1 MLLPW
6 QLWRRV
12 LNPPRQHPIFRRS
25 AAQSGPRISRFTQIF
40 WLIALGTALLLLLAI
55 APDAIFLVIMVLAIA
70 LPIFFLISH
79 SWIYGAYW
87 SLHTA
92 SSIAR
97 ERSANTHALLHL
109 APEGA
114 DHADWLIALG
124 CLHRGN
130 TLLLLHR
137 LVKIVVITLLLA
149 LTVALILGLGAVSG
163 VVQSM
168 ESEVQVLGVVLLLL
182 TTCAI
187 LYMEHSLAIVSAVLV
202 GILSG
207 RHVSSD
213 VEARILALLLFL
225 GSQALLYTV
234 WLLGSRGSTT
244 LLALHSEALSLTV
257 APLASLMIYLVLR
270 VVLIQILWALFRHNA
285 PQ

>member
-12 LNPPRQHPIFRRS
+12 LNPPRQHPIFQRS
-25 AAQSGPRISRFTQIF
+25 AAQPGPRISPFTQVF
-40 WLIALGTALLLLLAI
+40 WLIMLGIGLLLLLAI
-55 APDAIFLVIMVLAIA
+55 APDAIFLVIVALAIA
-70 LPIFFLISH
+70 LPVFFLISH

-97 ERSANTHALLHL
+97 ERSANTYALLHL

-149 LTVALILGLGAVSG
+149 LTVAMILGLGAVSSM
-163 VVQSM
+163 VQTV
-168 ESEVQVLGVVLLLL
+168 ESEAQVLGVVLPLIVA
-182 TTCAI
+182 CAI
-187 LYMEHSLAIVSAVLV
+187 LYVEHSQAIVSAALV

-207 RHVSSD
+207 RHASSD
-213 VEARILALLLFL
+213 VEARIAALGIFL
-225 GSQALLYTV
+225 GLQALLYTA
-234 WLLGSRGSTT
+234 WLLGSRGSAM
-244 LLALHSEALSLTV
+244 LLALHSETLSLIATPFV
-257 APLASLMIYLVLR
+257 GLMIYLVLR
-270 VVLIQILWALFRHNA
+270 TTLIQILWGIFRRSA
-285 PQ
+285 AQ

>member
-6 QLWRRV
+6 QLWRRA
-12 LNPPRQHPIFRRS
+12 LNPPRQHPIFQRS
-25 AAQSGPRISRFTQIF
+25 AAQSGPRISPLTQVF
-40 WLIALGTALLLLLAI
+40 WLVTLGIGLLLLFAI
-55 APDAIFLVIMVLAIA
+55 APDAIFLVIVALAIA
-70 LPIFFLISH
+70 LPVFFLISH

-97 ERSANTHALLHL
+97 ERSANTYALLHL
-109 APEGA
+109 APQGP
-114 DHADWLIALG
+114 DHADWMIALG

-137 LVKIVVITLLLA
+137 LVKVVVITLLMT
-149 LTVALILGLGAVSG
+149 LTVTLILGLGAVSSM
-163 VVQSM
+163 VQRV
-168 ESEVQVLGVVLLLL
+168 ESEAQVLGVVLPLIVA
-182 TTCAI
+182 CSI
-187 LYMEHSLAIVSAVLV
+187 LYVEHSQAIITAALV

-207 RHVSSD
+207 RRAGGD

-244 LLALHSEALSLTV
+244 LLALHSETLSLIG
-257 APLASLMIYLVLR
+257 APFISLALCLALR
-270 VVLIQILWALFRHNA
+270 TLLIQILWGIFRHNT

>member
-12 LNPPRQHPIFRRS
+12 LNPPRQHPIFQRS
-25 AAQSGPRISRFTQIF
+25 AAQPGPRISPFMQVL
-40 WLIALGTALLLLLAI
+40 WLVTLGIGLLLLLAI
-55 APDAIFLVIMVLAIA
+55 APAAVFLVVVALAIT
-70 LPIFFLISH
+70 LPVFFLISH

-97 ERSANTHALLHL
+97 ERSANTYALLHL
-109 APEGA
+109 APEGP

-130 TLLLLHR
+130 TVLLLHR

-149 LTVALILGLGAVSG
+149 LTVAMTLGLGAVSG
-163 VVQSM
+163 IVQDV
-168 ESEVQVLGVVLLLL
+168 EGETQVLGVVLPLIVG
-182 TTCAI
+182 CAI
-187 LYMEHSLAIVSAVLV
+187 LYLEHSLAIVSAALL

-207 RHVSSD
+207 RRANSD

-234 WLLGSRGSTT
+234 WLLGSRGSAM
-244 LLALHSEALSLTV
+244 LLALHSEAMSLIA
-257 APLASLMIYLVLR
+257 APFVGLMIYLVLR
-270 VVLIQILWALFRHNA
+270 TTLIQILWTLFRHNT

>member
-25 AAQSGPRISRFTQIF
+25 AAQPGPRISSFMQIL
-40 WLIALGTALLLLLAI
+40 WLIALGMGLLLLLAI
-55 APDAIFLVIMVLAIA
+55 APDAVFLVIVALAIA
-70 LPIFFLISH
+70 LPVFFLISH

-109 APEGA
+109 APEGP

-163 VVQSM
+163 VVQSI
-168 ESEVQVLGVVLLLL
+168 ESEVQVLGVVLPLI
-182 TTCAI
+182 TACAI
-187 LYMEHSLAIVSAVLV
+187 LYMEHSLAIVSAALL

-207 RHVSSD
+207 RRASSD
-213 VEARILALLLFL
+213 VEARILALLSFL
-225 GSQALLYTV
+225 GLQALVYAA
-234 WLLGSRGSTT
+234 WLLGSRGSAM
-244 LLALHSEALSLTV
+244 LLALHSESMSPIA
-257 APLASLMIYLVLR
+257 APFIGLIIYLVLR
-270 VVLIQILWALFRHNA
+270 AMLIQILWALFRQHA